1 MRRRRERPHRLVR
14 RGIMWM
20 SVMVGAAGVMWVE
33 DLMVDVSSVKVRWAG
48 VDVAQMTLWRQII
61 NSRDVNSEFTLSREE
76 ISLKILTSLTYI
88 PCTDSYVQTYQD
100 HRLLPLAC
108 PRNAISSYQSSL
120 SQVNKQICVV
130 RSKPWWPQ
138 NYCCLTP
145 GLLDNGNMPKAIRP
159 V

>member
-61 NSRDVNSEFTLSREE
+61 NSRDVNSRYPVKKYHSK
-76 ISLKILTSLTYI
+76 SLLLLLTFLARIPTYKHTRTI
-88 PCTDSYVQTYQD
+88 
-100 HRLLPLAC
+100 RLLPLAC
-108 PRNAISSYQSSL
+108 PRNAISSYHHFHKST
-120 SQVNKQICVV
+120 QVNKQICVV
-130 RSKPWWPQ
+130 RSEPWWPQ